1 MRTAVIGY
9 PRVGKDRELKFA
21 SEKYFKNEIDEK
33 ELKDTAKRLRRENL
47 ELQKASGI
55 DFISVNDFSFYD
67 NMLDVAVLFNIIPD
81 RYRELGLS
89 ETDTF
94 FAMARGYQG
103 KEGNVKAFA
112 MKKWFNTN
120 YHYLVPEIDDN
131 AEIKL
136 TGTKPFDEF
145 KEASE
150 FADNLKV
157 NIIGP
162 FTFLKLA
169 RFTGE
174 KNISDFEQTLAKEY
188 VAYLSKLTELGAQW
202 AEFDEPYLVRDL
214 SLEDIKLFE
223 RLYRSILA
231 GKGNTK
237 VLLQTYFG
245 DVRDIY
251 NLLTQ
256 LDFDAVGLDFIE
268 GKESLELV
276 KKNGFPADKLLF
288 AGVVNGKN
296 IWKNNYGKSLEIIR
310 KLREITGSDNIVVNT
325 SCSLLHVP
333 YTLESEHKISAE
345 YKKHFAFAKE
355 KLSELKDIAELADEK
370 DVKKASASEKF
381 VSNAELFKNR
391 VDSVDEVVRERVS
404 NIKERDYERSPE
416 FNEREKIQ
424 KDKLRLPL
432 FPTTTIGS
440 FPQTTDV
447 RRNRQDYRK
456 GNISREQYVAFNKE
470 KIKKCIEFQEEIG
483 LDVLV
488 HGEYERNDM
497 VEYFGEHLAGY
508 VFTEKAWVQSYG
520 TRCVKPPII
529 WGDVSRKS
537 PITVEWSKYAKS
549 CSNKPM
555 KGMLTGPVTIL
566 NWSFPRED
574 ISIKESILQ
583 LALAIRDEVLDLEK
597 AGIEIIQIDEA
608 ALREKL
614 PLRKSDWYSEY
625 LDFAIPAFR
634 LVHSGVKPETQIH
647 THMCYSEFTDIIP
660 VIDAMDADVITF
672 EASRSDLQI
681 LDSLKANNFK
691 TEVGPGVYDIH
702 SPRVPSVQ
710 EIVDAL
716 GKMRGRIDDH
726 KLWVNPDCGLKTRGI
741 PETKES
747 LINLV
752 KAAKT
757 VRG

>member
-1 MRTAVIGY
+1 M
-9 PRVGKDRELKFA
+9 
-21 SEKYFKNEIDEK
+21 
-33 ELKDTAKRLRRENL
+33 
-47 ELQKASGI
+47 
-55 DFISVNDFSFYD
+55 
-67 NMLDVAVLFNIIPD
+67 
-81 RYRELGLS
+81 
-89 ETDTF
+89 
-94 FAMARGYQG
+94 
-103 KEGNVKAFA
+103 
-112 MKKWFNTN
+112 
-120 YHYLVPEIDDN
+120 
-131 AEIKL
+131 
-136 TGTKPFDEF
+136 
-145 KEASE
+145 
-150 FADNLKV
+150 
-157 NIIGP
+157 
-162 FTFLKLA
+162 
-169 RFTGE
+169 
-174 KNISDFEQTLAKEY
+174 
-188 VAYLSKLTELGAQW
+188 
-202 AEFDEPYLVRDL
+202 
-214 SLEDIKLFE
+214 
-223 RLYRSILA
+223 
-231 GKGNTK
+231 
-237 VLLQTYFG
+237 
-245 DVRDIY
+245 
-251 NLLTQ
+251 
-256 LDFDAVGLDFIE
+256 
-268 GKESLELV
+268 
-276 KKNGFPADKLLF
+276 
-288 AGVVNGKN
+288 VNGKN

-310 KLREITGSDNIVVNT
+310 KLREIAGNDNIVVNT

-333 YTLESEHKISAE
+333 YTLESEHKISDE

-355 KLSELKDIAELADEK
+355 KLSELKDIAELADEE

-381 VSNAELFKNR
+381 VANAELFKNR
-391 VDSVDEVVRERVS
+391 VDSVDEKVRERVS
-404 NIKERDYERSPE
+404 NIKESDYERSPE
-416 FNEREKIQ
+416 FKEREKIQ
-424 KDKLRLPL
+424 KDKLKLPL

-634 LVHSGVKPETQIH
+634 LVHSAVKPETQIH

-681 LDSLKANNFK
+681 LDSLKENNFK

-716 GKMRGRIDDH
+716 GKMRSRIDDS

>member
-1 MRTAVIGY
+1 
-9 PRVGKDRELKFA
+9 RVGKDRELKFA

-131 AEIKL
+131 TEIKL

-174 KNISDFEQTLAKEY
+174 KNISDFEQVLAKEY

-404 NIKERDYERSPE
+404 NIKECDYERSPE

>member
-497 VEYFGEHLAGY
+497 VEYFGEHL
-508 VFTEKAWVQSYG
+508 
-520 TRCVKPPII
+520 
-529 WGDVSRKS
+529 
-537 PITVEWSKYAKS
+537 
-549 CSNKPM
+549 
-555 KGMLTGPVTIL
+555 
-566 NWSFPRED
+566 
-574 ISIKESILQ
+574 
-583 LALAIRDEVLDLEK
+583 
-597 AGIEIIQIDEA
+597 
-608 ALREKL
+608 
-614 PLRKSDWYSEY
+614 
-625 LDFAIPAFR
+625 
-634 LVHSGVKPETQIH
+634 SG
-647 THMCYSEFTDIIP
+647 
-660 VIDAMDADVITF
+660 
-672 EASRSDLQI
+672 
-681 LDSLKANNFK
+681 
-691 TEVGPGVYDIH
+691 
-702 SPRVPSVQ
+702 
-710 EIVDAL
+710 
-716 GKMRGRIDDH
+716 
-726 KLWVNPDCGLKTRGI
+726 
-741 PETKES
+741 
-747 LINLV
+747 
-752 KAAKT
+752 
-757 VRG
+757 